1 MCRNNNTYK
10 DKVGR
15 RETRQERRERQTHRR
30 SSCGA
35 EAESAMNWLRQLRS
49 SFGIPFL
56 LLIYLIYW
64 TQGFRS
70 FAWLAVSYHLKDE
83 LKLSPSASQF
93 LVSIAF
99 FPWSVKPIYGIL
111 SDCVPIRGRRRLPY
125 LNIASILSLV
135 PWLFLGVVEP
145 ARNSYVLLTIFL
157 TLQNLG
163 SAMADVVVDA
173 MVAEAA
179 KQERAKFVGDLQ
191 SLSWLAM
198 AIGGIF
204 GSLVG
209 GIALSDLRI
218 DVVFLIFS
226 IFPMIQL
233 FACGLV
239 DENPSSSSGTIEVS
253 VKVSDEKQ
261 GVETLIDK
269 REEPQ
274 ENVEKWASQP
284 SQQVITDVS
293 AEENLRD
300 DEDWVKIQ
308 KEKPGDIVEE
318 SNKGM
323 IDGISMNEAEVH
335 VSEDKHSLLKL
346 HTAEAT
352 RRRKDTRISKGD
364 EKFPEVQSD
373 IIDSK
378 GSTKKSW
385 FVSVKPTIRTLIE
398 AVRQPVI
405 LRPMLW
411 FFLAQVT
418 IPNISTVLFYYQ
430 TDFLHLDAS
439 FLGTA
444 RVVSWGGLMLGTFIY
459 NRFLKRVQLRKIF
472 LGTHIALSILN
483 LIDNIL
489 VLRLNSSLGI
499 SDKAFVLCT
508 SALADAVNQFKLM
521 PFLVLSGRL
530 CPPGIEGTLF
540 ALFMSINNFGS
551 TVSSFFGAAVASV
564 LNLSSNRFDN
574 LAVGICIQ
582 AVCTLIPVCF
592 LFLIP
597 KEASGVSSQD

>member
-179 KQERAKFVGDLQ
+179 KQERARFVGDLQ

-226 IFPMIQL
+226 IFPTIQL

-352 RRRKDTRISKGD
+352 RRRKDTRTSKGD
-364 EKFPEVQSD
+364 EKFPDVQSD

-378 GSTKKSW
+378 GSTRKSW
-385 FVSVKPTIRTLIE
+385 FVSVKSTIRTLIE

-472 LGTHIALSILN
+472 LGTHIALSVLN

>member
-1 MCRNNNTYK
+1 
-10 DKVGR
+10 
-15 RETRQERRERQTHRR
+15 
-30 SSCGA
+30 
-35 EAESAMNWLRQLRS
+35 MNWLRQLRS

-226 IFPMIQL
+226 IFPTIQL

-239 DENPSSSSGTIEVS
+239 DENPSSKSGTIEVS

>member
-1 MCRNNNTYK
+1 
-10 DKVGR
+10 
-15 RETRQERRERQTHRR
+15 
-30 SSCGA
+30 
-35 EAESAMNWLRQLRS
+35 MNWLRQLRS

-226 IFPMIQL
+226 IFPTIQL

-239 DENPSSSSGTIEVS
+239 DENPSSKSGTIEVS

-323 IDGISMNEAEVH
+323 IDGISMNEEVH

-378 GSTKKSW
+378 GSTRKSW
-385 FVSVKPTIRTLIE
+385 FVSVKSTIRTLIE

-472 LGTHIALSILN
+472 LGTHIALSVLN

>member
-226 IFPMIQL
+226 IFPTIQL
-233 FACGLV
+233 FSCGLV
-239 DENPSSSSGTIEVS
+239 DENPSSKSGTIEVS

-323 IDGISMNEAEVH
+323 IDGISMNEEVH

-378 GSTKKSW
+378 GSTRKSW
-385 FVSVKPTIRTLIE
+385 FVSVKSTIRTLIE

-472 LGTHIALSILN
+472 LGTHIALSVLN

>member
-1 MCRNNNTYK
+1 M
-10 DKVGR
+10 
-15 RETRQERRERQTHRR
+15 
-30 SSCGA
+30 
-35 EAESAMNWLRQLRS
+35 
-49 SFGIPFL
+49 
-56 LLIYLIYW
+56 
-64 TQGFRS
+64 
-70 FAWLAVSYHLKDE
+70 AVSYHLKDE

-226 IFPMIQL
+226 IFPTIQL

-323 IDGISMNEAEVH
+323 IDGISMNEEVH

-472 LGTHIALSILN
+472 LGTHIALSVLN

>member
-226 IFPMIQL
+226 IFPTIQL

-239 DENPSSSSGTIEVS
+239 DENPSSKSGTIEVS

-323 IDGISMNEAEVH
+323 IDGISMNEEVH

-378 GSTKKSW
+378 GSTRKSW
-385 FVSVKPTIRTLIE
+385 FVSVKSTIRTLIE

-472 LGTHIALSILN
+472 LGTHIALSVLN

>member
-1 MCRNNNTYK
+1 
-10 DKVGR
+10 
-15 RETRQERRERQTHRR
+15 
-30 SSCGA
+30 
-35 EAESAMNWLRQLRS
+35 MNWLRQLRS

-111 SDCVPIRGRRRLPY
+111 SDCVPIRGRRRIPY

-198 AIGGIF
+198 AIGGIV

-226 IFPMIQL
+226 IFPTIQL
-233 FACGLV
+233 FACALV
-239 DENPSSSSGTIEVS
+239 DENPSGSSGTIEVS

-269 REEPQ
+269 REELQ
-274 ENVEKWASQP
+274 ENVAKWASQP
-284 SQQVITDVS
+284 SQQVITDMS

-323 IDGISMNEAEVH
+323 IDGISMNEEVH

-378 GSTKKSW
+378 GSTRKSW
-385 FVSVKPTIRTLIE
+385 FVSVKSTIRTLID

-530 CPPGIEGTLF
+530 CPSGIEGTLF

-597 KEASGVSSQD
+597 KEASGISSQD

>member
-1 MCRNNNTYK
+1 
-10 DKVGR
+10 
-15 RETRQERRERQTHRR
+15 
-30 SSCGA
+30 
-35 EAESAMNWLRQLRS
+35 MNWLRQLRS

-179 KQERAKFVGDLQ
+179 KQERARFVGDLQ

-226 IFPMIQL
+226 IFPTIQL

-323 IDGISMNEAEVH
+323 IDGISMNEEVH

-378 GSTKKSW
+378 GSTRKSW
-385 FVSVKPTIRTLIE
+385 FVSVKSTIRTLIE

>member
-1 MCRNNNTYK
+1 
-10 DKVGR
+10 
-15 RETRQERRERQTHRR
+15 
-30 SSCGA
+30 
-35 EAESAMNWLRQLRS
+35 MNWLRQLRS

-70 FAWLAVSYHLKDE
+70 FAWMAVSYHLKDE

-179 KQERAKFVGDLQ
+179 KQERARFVGDLQ

-198 AIGGIF
+198 AIGGIV

-352 RRRKDTRISKGD
+352 RRRKDTRTSKGD
-364 EKFPEVQSD
+364 EKFPDVQSD

>member
-179 KQERAKFVGDLQ
+179 KQERARFVGDLQ

-226 IFPMIQL
+226 IFPTIQL

-323 IDGISMNEAEVH
+323 IDGISMNEEVH

-378 GSTKKSW
+378 GSTRKSW
-385 FVSVKPTIRTLIE
+385 FVSVKSTIRTLIE

>member
-1 MCRNNNTYK
+1 M
-10 DKVGR
+10 
-15 RETRQERRERQTHRR
+15 
-30 SSCGA
+30 
-35 EAESAMNWLRQLRS
+35 
-49 SFGIPFL
+49 
-56 LLIYLIYW
+56 
-64 TQGFRS
+64 
-70 FAWLAVSYHLKDE
+70 AVSYHLKDE

-179 KQERAKFVGDLQ
+179 KQERARFVGDLQ

-226 IFPMIQL
+226 IFPTIQL

-239 DENPSSSSGTIEVS
+239 DENPSSKSGTIEVS

-323 IDGISMNEAEVH
+323 IDGISMNEEVH

-352 RRRKDTRISKGD
+352 RRRKDTRTSKGD
-364 EKFPEVQSD
+364 EKFPDVQSD

-378 GSTKKSW
+378 GSTRKSW
-385 FVSVKPTIRTLIE
+385 FVSVKSTIRTLIE

>member
-179 KQERAKFVGDLQ
+179 KQERARFVGDLQ

-226 IFPMIQL
+226 IFPTIQL

-274 ENVEKWASQP
+274 ENVEKLASQP

-323 IDGISMNEAEVH
+323 IDGISMNEEVH

-378 GSTKKSW
+378 GSTRKSW
-385 FVSVKPTIRTLIE
+385 FVSVKSTIRTLIE

>member
-226 IFPMIQL
+226 IFPTIQL

-239 DENPSSSSGTIEVS
+239 DENPSSKSGTIEVS

-323 IDGISMNEAEVH
+323 IDGISMNEEVH

-378 GSTKKSW
+378 GSTRKSW
-385 FVSVKPTIRTLIE
+385 FVSVKSTIRTLIE

>member
-1 MCRNNNTYK
+1 
-10 DKVGR
+10 
-15 RETRQERRERQTHRR
+15 
-30 SSCGA
+30 
-35 EAESAMNWLRQLRS
+35 MNWLRQLRS

-56 LLIYLIYW
+56 LLIYLVYW

-70 FAWLAVSYHLKDE
+70 FAWLAVSYHLKDD

-111 SDCVPIRGRRRLPY
+111 SDCVPIRGRKRLPY
-125 LNIASILSLV
+125 LIIASILSLI
-135 PWLFLGVVEP
+135 PWLFLGVVEA

-157 TLQNLG
+157 TFQNLG

-179 KQERAKFVGDLQ
+179 KQERARFAGDLQ

-198 AIGGIF
+198 AIGGIV

-218 DVVFLIFS
+218 DVVFLLFS
-226 IFPMIQL
+226 IFPTIQL
-233 FACGLV
+233 FACGMV
-239 DENPSSSSGTIEVS
+239 EENPSSSSGTIEVS
-253 VKVSDEKQ
+253 VRASDEKQ
-261 GVETLIDK
+261 GVETLVDK
-269 REEPQ
+269 LEEPQ

-284 SQQVITDVS
+284 SQQVITGVS
-293 AEENLRD
+293 AEENLPV

-318 SNKGM
+318 SNDGM
-323 IDGISMNEAEVH
+323 IDGISMNEEIH

-352 RRRKDTRISKGD
+352 RRRKDTRISKRD
-364 EKFPEVQSD
+364 EKFPEVESD

-378 GSTKKSW
+378 GSTRKSW

-459 NRFLKRVQLRKIF
+459 NRFLKRVRLRKIF

-489 VLRLNSSLGI
+489 VLRLNSSFGI

-530 CPPGIEGTLF
+530 CPAGIEGTLF
-540 ALFMSINNFGS
+540 ALFMSINNFGA
-551 TVSSFFGAAVASV
+551 TISSFFGAAVASV

-597 KEASGVSSQD
+597 KEASGISSQD

>member
-1 MCRNNNTYK
+1 MQQT
-10 DKVGR
+10 
-15 RETRQERRERQTHRR
+15 ETT
-30 SSCGA
+30 
-35 EAESAMNWLRQLRS
+35 MNWLRQLRS

-56 LLIYLIYW
+56 LLICLIYW

-70 FAWLAVSYHLKDE
+70 FAWLAVSYHLKDD

-93 LVSIAF
+93 VVSIAF

-125 LNIASILSLV
+125 LIIASILSLV
-135 PWLFLGVVEP
+135 PWLFLGVVES

-157 TLQNLG
+157 TFQNLG

-179 KQERAKFVGDLQ
+179 KHERAAFAGDLQ
-191 SLSWLAM
+191 SLSWSAM
-198 AIGGIF
+198 AIGGIV

-218 DVVFLIFS
+218 DVVFLLFS
-226 IFPMIQL
+226 MFPTIQL

-239 DENPSSSSGTIEVS
+239 EEKPSSSFGPIE
-253 VKVSDEKQ
+253 VKVSLSDEQ
-261 GVETLIDK
+261 GVETVTDK
-269 REEPQ
+269 LEESQ
-274 ENVEKWASQP
+274 ENVENSGSQP
-284 SQQVITDVS
+284 SQQIITDVL
-293 AEENLRD
+293 AEDVLPD
-300 DEDWVKIQ
+300 DEDWVKIR
-308 KEKPGDIVEE
+308 KEKPVEIVEE
-318 SNKGM
+318 SNEGM
-323 IDGISMNEAEVH
+323 LDDISMNEEVH

-346 HTAEAT
+346 HTSEAT

-364 EKFPEVQSD
+364 EKSSEVPSD

-378 GSTKKSW
+378 GYTRKSW
-385 FVSVKPTIRTLIE
+385 FISVKSTIRILIE
-398 AVRQPVI
+398 SVRQPVI

-459 NRFLKRVQLRKIF
+459 NRFLKHVQLRKIF

-489 VLRLNSSLGI
+489 VLRLNVSLGI

-551 TVSSFFGAAVASV
+551 TVSSFFGAVVASV
-564 LNLSSNRFDN
+564 LNLSSNRFEN

-597 KEASGVSSQD
+597 KEASGASSHD

>member
-1 MCRNNNTYK
+1 
-10 DKVGR
+10 
-15 RETRQERRERQTHRR
+15 
-30 SSCGA
+30 
-35 EAESAMNWLRQLRS
+35 MNWLRQLRN

-56 LLIYLIYW
+56 LLICLIYW

-70 FAWLAVSYHLKDE
+70 FAWMAVSYHLKDD
-83 LKLSPSASQF
+83 LKLSPSAAQF

-125 LNIASILSLV
+125 LIIASILSLV
-135 PWLFLGVVEP
+135 PWLFLGVVKS

-157 TLQNLG
+157 TFQNLG

-179 KQERAKFVGDLQ
+179 KHERATFAGDLQ
-191 SLSWLAM
+191 SLSWSAM
-198 AIGGIF
+198 AIGGIA

-218 DVVFLIFS
+218 DVVFLLFS
-226 IFPMIQL
+226 IFPTIQL

-239 DENPSSSSGTIEVS
+239 EEKPSSSSGIVEVN
-253 VKVSDEKQ
+253 VRVSDENQ

-269 REEPQ
+269 LKEPQ
-274 ENVEKWASQP
+274 ENVEKGGSQP
-284 SQQVITDVS
+284 SQKIITNVS
-293 AEENLRD
+293 AKDDLPD

-308 KEKPGDIVEE
+308 KEKPGEIVEE
-318 SNKGM
+318 NNEGM
-323 IDGISMNEAEVH
+323 LDGISMNEEVH

-364 EKFPEVQSD
+364 VKFPEVQSD
-373 IIDSK
+373 VTDSK
-378 GSTKKSW
+378 GSTRKGW
-385 FVSVKPTIRTLIE
+385 FVSVKSTIRTLIE

-459 NRFLKRVQLRKIF
+459 NRFLKHVRLRKIF
-472 LGTHIALSILN
+472 LGTHIALFILN

-499 SDKAFVLCT
+499 SDKAFVLGT

-551 TVSSFFGAAVASV
+551 TISSFFGAVVASV
-564 LNLSSNRFDN
+564 LDLSSNRFDN
-574 LAVGICIQ
+574 LAFGICIQ

-597 KEASGVSSQD
+597 KEASGASSQD

>member
-179 KQERAKFVGDLQ
+179 KQERARFVGDLQ

-226 IFPMIQL
+226 IFPTIQL

-239 DENPSSSSGTIEVS
+239 DENPSSKSGTIEVS

-323 IDGISMNEAEVH
+323 IDGISMNEEVH

-378 GSTKKSW
+378 GSTRKSW
-385 FVSVKPTIRTLIE
+385 FVSVKSTIRTLIE

-472 LGTHIALSILN
+472 LGTHIALSVLN

>member
-1 MCRNNNTYK
+1 
-10 DKVGR
+10 
-15 RETRQERRERQTHRR
+15 
-30 SSCGA
+30 
-35 EAESAMNWLRQLRS
+35 MNWLRQLRS

-56 LLIYLIYW
+56 LLIFLIYW

-70 FAWLAVSYHLKDE
+70 FAWLAVSYHLKDD

-179 KQERAKFVGDLQ
+179 KQERARFVGDLQ

-198 AIGGIF
+198 AIGGIV

-253 VKVSDEKQ
+253 VKVSDERQ

-323 IDGISMNEAEVH
+323 IDGISMNEEVH

-378 GSTKKSW
+378 GSTRKSW
-385 FVSVKPTIRTLIE
+385 FVSVKSTIRTLIE

-405 LRPMLW
+405 SRPMLW

-499 SDKAFVLCT
+499 SDKAFVLST

-564 LNLSSNRFDN
+564 LNLSSNSFDN

-597 KEASGVSSQD
+597 KEASGISSQD

>member
-1 MCRNNNTYK
+1 MGEEGQRHTL
-10 DKVGR
+10 
-15 RETRQERRERQTHRR
+15 EI
-30 SSCGA
+30 SCGA
-35 EAESAMNWLRQLRS
+35 ETGTTMNWLRQLRN

-56 LLIYLIYW
+56 LLICLIYW

-70 FAWLAVSYHLKDE
+70 FAWLAVSYHLKDD

-93 LVSIAF
+93 VVSIAF

-111 SDCVPIRGRRRLPY
+111 SDCVPIRGRRRIPY
-125 LNIASILSLV
+125 LIIASILSLV
-135 PWLFLGVVEP
+135 PWLFLGVVES
-145 ARNSYVLLTIFL
+145 ARNSYVFLTIFL
-157 TLQNLG
+157 TFQNLG

-179 KQERAKFVGDLQ
+179 KHERAAFAGDLQ
-191 SLSWLAM
+191 SLSWSSM
-198 AIGGIF
+198 AIGGIV

-218 DVVFLIFS
+218 EVVFLLFS
-226 IFPMIQL
+226 IFPTIQL

-239 DENPSSSSGTIEVS
+239 EEKPSSSTGPIEVNLS
-253 VKVSDEKQ
+253 LSDEQQ
-261 GVETLIDK
+261 GFETVTDK
-269 REEPQ
+269 LEESQ
-274 ENVEKWASQP
+274 KNVEKSGPQS
-284 SQQVITDVS
+284 SQQISTDVL
-293 AEENLRD
+293 AEDVLPD
-300 DEDWVKIQ
+300 GEDWVKIQ
-308 KEKPGDIVEE
+308 KEKNGEIVEE
-318 SNKGM
+318 SNEGM
-323 IDGISMNEAEVH
+323 LDGISMNEEVH
-335 VSEDKHSLLKL
+335 ISEDKHSLLKL

-352 RRRKDTRISKGD
+352 RRRKDTRINKGD
-364 EKFPEVQSD
+364 EKSSEVASD
-373 IIDSK
+373 ITDSK
-378 GSTKKSW
+378 GSTRKRW
-385 FVSVKPTIRTLIE
+385 FISVKSTIRILIKTM
-398 AVRQPVI
+398 RQPVI

-459 NRFLKRVQLRKIF
+459 NHFLKHVRLRKIF

-489 VLRLNSSLGI
+489 VLRLNVSLGI

-540 ALFMSINNFGS
+540 ALFMSINNFGA
-551 TVSSFFGAAVASV
+551 TVSSFFGAAVASA
-564 LNLSSNRFDN
+564 LNLSSNRFEN

-597 KEASGVSSQD
+597 KEASGASSQD

>member
-179 KQERAKFVGDLQ
+179 KQERARFVGDLQ

-198 AIGGIF
+198 AIGGIV

-226 IFPMIQL
+226 IFPTIQL

>member
-179 KQERAKFVGDLQ
+179 KQERARFVGDLQ

-323 IDGISMNEAEVH
+323 IDGISMNEEVH

-378 GSTKKSW
+378 GSTRKSW
-385 FVSVKPTIRTLIE
+385 FVSVKSTIRTLIE